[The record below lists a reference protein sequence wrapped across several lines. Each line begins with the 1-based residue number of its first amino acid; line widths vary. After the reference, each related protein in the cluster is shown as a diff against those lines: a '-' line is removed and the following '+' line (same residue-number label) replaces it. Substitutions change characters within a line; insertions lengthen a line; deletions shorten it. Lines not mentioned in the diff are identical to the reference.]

1 MKRIV
6 ELICLLVFCM
16 TLTGCA
22 MAGDPN
28 ANVEVVDPNGE
39 PVIVIEEECSK
50 KEERFDA
57 NGNHVGYVQY
67 SEGTNCGV
75 KGTVALK
82 YLDLDGNV
90 LKTFSPQ
97 YAGCVLDC
105 SSKEAESSEITYINE
120 MDAKYTTICIKELIP
135 YTCGQLRACIY
146 YENGRSVCAEMYDN
160 SGVQTARIEASS
172 ADKEVYLQTS
182 NTLYSL
188 IMEGY
193 IEDGTQYVER
203 EWVFDKNG
211 KLMCG
216 LKLAL
221 LKDAGFW
228 GAKYTAIEVTNNKG
242 EIVKTYERT
251 SEENFLQLIMYEEGV
266 PWDGVPLSIYE
277 WDPEFE
283 CVWVE
288 RYEPVSDVVLSGEY
302 GN

>member
-1 MKRIV
+1 MKRIIEMV
-6 ELICLLVFCM
+6 CVLMFCI

-22 MAGDPN
+22 TGADPN
-28 ANVEVVDPNGE
+28 ADIEAVDPNGE
-39 PVIVIEEECSK
+39 PVIVIEEECSQ
-50 KEERFDA
+50 KEERYDI
-57 NGNHVGYVQY
+57 NGNLVGYIQF

-75 KGTVALK
+75 EGTVALT

-97 YAGCVLDC
+97 YAGCILDC
-105 SSKEAESSEITYINE
+105 SSKEAGSFEITHITE
-120 MDAKYTTICIKELIP
+120 MDAKYTTLCIKELIP

-146 YENGRSVCAEMYDN
+146 YENGRGVCAEMYDVD
-160 SGVQTARIEASS
+160 GDQTVRIEASS
-172 ADKEVYLQTS
+172 TDREVYLQTS

-193 IEDGTQYVER
+193 IEEGTQYIER
-203 EWVFDKNG
+203 EWVFDKSG
-211 KLMCG
+211 KLLCG
-216 LKLAL
+216 LKLEL
-221 LKDAGFW
+221 LKDVGFW
-228 GAKYTAIEVTNNKG
+228 GAKYASIEVTNSAG

-266 PWDGVPLSIYE
+266 SWEGVPLSIYE